1 MQVIADTPENRGA
14 VDAVLQAATDYHVL
28 VEGAPPTE
36 AHVDEFFHA
45 LPAGYTA
52 DDFFPLGFY
61 IDGEAVGVG
70 GVLRR
75 WNAPNKAIIGLLV
88 FAPQWR
94 GAGRGR
100 AAVAHI
106 EALARSW
113 PGIDRL
119 RVAVVRTNAVALHF
133 WRKVGFVD
141 TGEIKPKYGPY
152 VDDIVILEKPIE
164 RARNPLTSE
173 KK

>member
-1 MQVIADTPENRGA
+1 MQVIADSPDNRAA

-61 IDGEAVGVG
+61 VDGEVVGVG

-94 GAGRGR
+94 GAGRGL
-100 AAVAHI
+100 AAVLHI

-119 RVAVVRTNAVALHF
+119 RVAVVCTNAVALHF

-141 TGEIKPKYGPY
+141 TGEIKPQEP
-152 VDDIVILEKPIE
+152 LIE
-164 RARNPLTSE
+164 SLSKRLC
-173 KK
+173 